1 MAIEGIESFANL
13 AIADLVLK
21 YVATSAGSIQATA
34 GRWGGPCLRF
44 TAASNYCETLIV
56 AATTVG
62 QAVAVKFPASM
73 GTQSIFEFNEGAS
86 IHVDIRIN
94 TTGTIF
100 ATRNGTTLG
109 TSTNALTAGVWYHI
123 EAKTTIHDTTGTV
136 DVWVNGVNWLSLT
149 GQDTRNAGAG
159 TVTRIQLSATSNST
173 HDYSDWIVYSGS
185 TGPLGDHRVGP
196 KLPSTT
202 GANSQWTPSAGSN
215 YQCVDETA
223 QNGDT
228 DYVSEASAGDRDTYV
243 FAALGLTGTVAAV
256 QVNVW
261 ARKDDAGSRTVAPVI
276 RRSAVNYDGTA
287 ASVLDSYSAVCKQVY
302 ETDPSTAAAWSVT
315 NVDAAEFGQKL
326 VS

>member
-185 TGPLGDHRVGP
+185 TGPLGDHRVALAELEPVHVGGVTV
-196 KLPSTT
+196 SSAT
-202 GANSQWTPSAGSN
+202 GEVVIDVLSINGNAGA
-215 YQCVDETA
+215 VTV
-223 QNGDT
+223 G
-228 DYVSEASAGDRDTYV
+228 AGQTQRWS
-243 FAALGLTGTVAAV
+243 GLTGTGDG
-256 QVNVW
+256 NEFG
-261 ARKDDAGSRTVAPVI
+261 AGSTEP
-276 RRSAVNYDGTA
+276 GA
-287 ASVLDSYSAVCKQVY
+287 ASVTMSWSA
-302 ETDPSTAAAWSVT
+302 TASSSTTSCTPPGRSSGEART
-315 NVDAAEFGQKL
+315 TR
-326 VS
+326 